1 MNPSRPTDDRLYRL
15 LPAIYRLR
23 DAAQGE
29 PLRALLAIIQQ
40 ELQVV
45 EGDIDALY
53 DNWFIETCQDWVV
66 PYIGDLL
73 DVGELDAGSPESI
86 AASRQDTYGQ
96 QERRAYVANTLAYRR
111 RKGTMP
117 VLEQLTQDITGWRS
131 RAVEFGRLVSTT
143 QTLDRTRPHSTTVSL
158 RVGQGLQQMGT
169 PFEQQAAYSVEVRPV
184 TEGGRY
190 NVPNVGLYV
199 WRLQSYPLEG
209 VQARAV
215 PGPESRLTGQY
226 YTFNP
231 VGPQQVP
238 LFNQPQT
245 KVDILSL
252 ASEINVPAILRR
264 PVLADELARSRKLHS
279 QGEVPRGIRYFDTD
293 PVMQIFLDGQPR
305 PLPPDAILITDL
317 VAPEDAV
324 DPAIASDA
332 DALPWLSASE
342 IPWDESDRQ
351 EPPTPLAHLVAVD
364 PERGRLAVRPGLSPR
379 RVDVNYFYGFSGDV
393 GGGPYS
399 RLEALPA
406 ELDASQP
413 PLSPWHWAIQ
423 QATSADPN
431 PLISAI
437 AAWNQL
443 AIARYGLRMK
453 THIPLALITVP
464 EIQVAQV
471 RDSEN
476 DTLPVFKPGRVR
488 GLEVTRGLC
497 PNDLVVS
504 PGLAVDSSGRQLHL
518 SLPWCFDGASR
529 FAEVIPN
536 LPQGTGILVLYYQPI
551 ERGHPVN
558 LALVPEATLAGY
570 PPGTAIPLAQLWFD
584 GYHHLQSIQP
594 VESGLTFQPGI
605 LQGLEVYN
613 RSGTL
618 ETLIKPGI
626 AVDDQGQVLILA
638 ENYPIRLDAYQGS
651 TVSLVLVPSAMGEQR
666 IQLLLQPA
674 LEALQV
680 PHIRL
685 AQLEVPNITTQAS
698 VQVQWKLETD
708 ARLIGRDPTVTV
720 THLQPNRS
728 GLELQVAAGTVQF
741 TDKTLT
747 LNSPQHIDLIPYAG
761 RTLLLFIA
769 DQPDQG
775 VPLTFTQ
782 PPADGETAYL
792 GLIPVVP
799 PAPGDTTDPL
809 KLAGVDTGWIALQD
823 SATYRG
829 NLAIAVPPSAHLHIV
844 AADGCRPHLQGNIS
858 IQGWTAA
865 CLAQG
870 ELRLNGLLVE
880 GGLQVL
886 PGSLGKLT
894 LQHCTLVPQTGG
906 IRVYSEAV
914 AAAECD
920 ASNFSLLAFV
930 AYCLVAL
937 WRLIG
942 QDLGIK
948 TNAPPMTMPQFLQIS
963 WQQLVAGM
971 SDFLETAKTP
981 ARTLAWGNIPL
992 AATDND
998 RLEISLY
1005 RTISGP
1011 LYLAD
1016 TVPTLR
1022 LETSVIDQGQSPDSS
1037 AVAIAAPGTT
1047 LDLVTTT
1054 VLGRTT
1060 AHQLE
1065 ASDCLFTEKVTVER
1079 HQEGCI
1085 RFSYVP
1091 VASSTPRRYRCQ
1103 PDLTLQAALDT
1114 VPYGITALAAIANPP
1129 PVAAD
1134 RAYPLFAATAGD
1146 SIFKLQQISNQ
1157 VRSTANWEKTSGDLP
1172 NLNITALATYLWP
1185 ASVTGADGPQQTEV
1199 MVGTATGEIF
1209 RFTEEP
1215 SDAGFG
1221 WRSLPLPRLHCAIT
1235 RLYAETVAG
1244 MGSLTFESQ
1253 ENLPNGMV
1261 SAQLRGQDTRF
1272 SQELQTGDG
1281 ITVAG
1286 VPWRVE
1292 QIGRSGGSRTLT
1304 LNGRTAQG
1312 EGQSF
1317 ADDFGV
1323 GDTITIE
1330 RRLRYGGRQQTI
1342 FQTRTIVNLQQS
1354 DASTTLTLNAPFG
1367 PAIEAN
1373 KPQPFII
1380 NINTELT
1387 VTRIFPQ
1394 PSADQSPADQPSE
1407 AQSSADQSSG
1417 EMSGAGANSPAETF
1431 QILRLWATTD
1441 GSGLWRGTIDGQ
1453 NWQPLNSGLTN
1464 LSLTTVVRDR
1474 QTPGHLWVGT
1484 AGAGVFRLGTEGNSD
1499 RWTPINQGLT
1509 TGNITALTNNAL
1521 GELLVATDDGI
1532 FSFDPER
1539 ETWQESS
1546 DGLTSRDLTV
1556 LAASPGESSMFA
1568 GSRDGKIFRS
1578 TDQGLSWQPLALD
1591 FQGTDITALEIES
1604 GSGDIWLGTAAGEVL
1619 RSRDQGASWQSIQA
1633 GRSSLATKLQILN
1646 QIQPSFTSTH
1656 YGDPGYAQLR
1666 ITVPAA
1672 IRTGA
1677 ENGAEMGVFNYL
1689 RQPQRASNLQASL
1702 QEYLRF
1708 GMSAGIFY
1716 MT

>member
-1 MNPSRPTDDRLYRL
+1 MNPSPPTDDRLYRL

-73 DVGELDAGSPESI
+73 DVGELDAGSPEGTDAEPNSP
-86 AASRQDTYGQ
+86 YGQ

-117 VLEQLTQDITGWRS
+117 VLEQLTQDVTGWRS

-143 QTLDRTRPHSTTVSL
+143 QTLDRMRPRSTTVSL
-158 RVGQGLQQMGT
+158 RADQRLQQIGT

-215 PGPESRLTGQY
+215 LGPESRLTGRY

-264 PVLADELARSRKLHS
+264 PVLADELTHSRKLRS

-317 VAPEDAV
+317 VAPEDSNNLAT
-324 DPAIASDA
+324 SGDA
-332 DALPWLSASE
+332 DPLPWLPASE

-351 EPPTPLAHLVAVD
+351 DPPTPLAHLVAVD

-399 RLEALPA
+399 RLEALPT
-406 ELDASQP
+406 ELEASQP
-413 PLSPWHWAIQ
+413 PLSPWHWTIR

-497 PNDLVVS
+497 PNDLAVS

-536 LPQGTGILVLYYQPI
+536 LPQGTGILVLYYQPV
-551 ERGHPVN
+551 ERGYPVN

-584 GYHHLQSIQP
+584 DGHHLRGIQP

-638 ENYPIRLDAYQGS
+638 ENYPIRLEAYQGS
-651 TVSLVLVPSAMGEQR
+651 TVNLVLVPSAMGEQR

-685 AQLEVPNITTQAS
+685 AQLEVPNITTQES
-698 VQVQWKLETD
+698 VQADWQLETD
-708 ARLIGRDPTVTV
+708 ADLIGRDPTVTV
-720 THLQPNRS
+720 THLQPGRS
-728 GLELQVAAGTVQF
+728 GLELQVAAGNVQL

-747 LNSPQHIDLIPYAG
+747 LNSPQHIDLTPYAG

-775 VPLTFTQ
+775 VPLTFTR

-829 NLAIAVPPSAHLHIV
+829 NLAIAVPPSSRLHII
-844 AADGCRPHLQGNIS
+844 AADGYRPHLQGTIS

-920 ASNFSLLAFV
+920 ATNFSLLAFV

-971 SDFLETAKTP
+971 SDFLETAKPP
-981 ARTLAWGNIPL
+981 ARTLVWGDIPL
-992 AATDND
+992 TATDND

-1022 LETSVIDQGQSPDSS
+1022 LETSVIDKGQSPNSS

-1054 VLGRTT
+1054 VLGRTI

-1085 RFSYVP
+1085 RFCYVP
-1091 VASSTPRRYRCQ
+1091 VASDTPRRYRCQ
-1103 PDLTLQAALDT
+1103 PDLALQSALDSI
-1114 VPYGITALAAIANPP
+1114 PNGITALAAIASPEP
-1129 PVAAD
+1129 AAAD

-1146 SIFKLQQISNQ
+1146 GIFKLQQISNQ

-1172 NLNITALATYLWP
+1172 NLNLTALTTYLWP
-1185 ASVTGADGPQQTEV
+1185 ATVTGADAAQPDAPQRTEV

-1209 RFTEEP
+1209 RFMEEP
-1215 SDAGFG
+1215 SEAGFG

-1235 RLYAETVAG
+1235 RLYSEAVSGTG
-1244 MGSLTFESQ
+1244 MLVLENQ
-1253 ENLPNGMV
+1253 ENLPNSMV

-1272 SQELQTGDG
+1272 SQELQTGDVV
-1281 ITVAG
+1281 TVTG

-1292 QIGRSGGSRTLT
+1292 QIGRPSGSRTLT

-1342 FQTRTIVNLQQS
+1342 FQTRTIVNLQPS

-1367 PAIEAN
+1367 PAIAAD

-1387 VTRIFPQ
+1387 VTRVFPQ
-1394 PSADQSPADQPSE
+1394 VSEDQP
-1407 AQSSADQSSG
+1407 SG
-1417 EMSGAGANSPAETF
+1417 EMSLAEAPPQAETF

-1453 NWQPLNSGLTN
+1453 SWQPLNSGLTN

-1474 QTPGHLWVGT
+1474 QTPARLWVGT
-1484 AGAGVFRLGTEGNSD
+1484 AGAGVFGLSAGVSSD
-1499 RWTPINQGLT
+1499 RWTPINRGLT
-1509 TGNITALTNNAL
+1509 TGNITALATNTA
-1521 GELLVATDDGI
+1521 GELLAATDDGI

-1546 DGLTSRDLTV
+1546 NGLTSRDLTV
-1556 LAASPGESSMFA
+1556 LAAGPGDAGMFA
-1568 GSRDGKIFRS
+1568 GSRDGKVFRS
-1578 TDQGLSWQPLALD
+1578 TDQGLSWQPLTLD
-1591 FQGTDITALEIES
+1591 FQSTDITALEIEPD
-1604 GSGDIWLGTAAGEVL
+1604 SGDLWLGTAAGEVL

-1633 GRSSLATKLQILN
+1633 GRSSLATKLQILT
-1646 QIQPSFTSTH
+1646 QLRPGFTSTH

-1666 ITVPAA
+1666 TTVPAV

-1689 RQPQRASNLQASL
+1689 RQPQRTSNLQASL